1 MKKLLILSAILL
13 YVEHTACFIE
23 KTVFSGTIQ
32 FPLALKK
39 VPDLRVY
46 CAGRKISGELDHET
60 KKVSFAISDYRQRTF
75 FYLVIVNPH
84 NVGYELAAPQTNTVN
99 YLKINPTEPYKF
111 YAIELVLIP
120 EQKDDSSEAKSNST
134 MVYKWLIKEI
144 ELPQNGR
151 LPDDTIIV
159 CYEPQFVERLDGGSS
174 FEFPKIILK
183 SDLLSTLGSEEK
195 LHQESAKM
203 LISALDL
210 DAIHANIRQEVKQ
223 FAHPKTIVAF
233 NF

>member
-1 MKKLLILSAILL
+1 M
-13 YVEHTACFIE
+13 
-23 KTVFSGTIQ
+23 
-32 FPLALKK
+32 
-39 VPDLRVY
+39 
-46 CAGRKISGELDHET
+46 
-60 KKVSFAISDYRQRTF
+60 
-75 FYLVIVNPH
+75 IVNPH

-99 YLKINPTEPYKF
+99 YLKINPAEPYKF

-183 SDLLSTLGSEEK
+183 SDLLSAVGSEEK

>member
-1 MKKLLILSAILL
+1 MYVQNSLS
-13 YVEHTACFIE
+13 FIE

-32 FPLALKK
+32 FPLTLKK
-39 VPDLRVY
+39 VPDVRVY

-75 FYLVIVNPH
+75 FYMVIVNAK
-84 NVGYELAAPQTNTVN
+84 NMSYELTAPKTNTIE

-120 EQKDDSSEAKSNST
+120 EEKTDNVEQKNNAT

-159 CYEPQFVERLDGGSS
+159 CYEPTFVERLDGGSS
-174 FEFPKIILK
+174 FEFPKIIVKPDVLK
-183 SDLLSTLGSEEK
+183 ITGSEEK
-195 LHQESAKM
+195 LHQESAKI

-210 DAIHANIRQEVKQ
+210 DTIHANIRQEVKQ

>member
-1 MKKLLILSAILL
+1 MKKLFFIIFTLL
-13 YVEHTACFIE
+13 YVQNSLSFIE

-32 FPLALKK
+32 FPLTLKK
-39 VPDLRVY
+39 VPDVRVY

-75 FYLVIVNPH
+75 FYMVIVNAK
-84 NVGYELAAPQTNTVN
+84 NMSYELTAPKTNTIE

-120 EQKDDSSEAKSNST
+120 EEKTDNVEQKNNAT

-159 CYEPQFVERLDGGSS
+159 CYEPTFVERLDGGSS
-174 FEFPKIILK
+174 FEFPKIIVKPDVLK
-183 SDLLSTLGSEEK
+183 ITGSEEK
-195 LHQESAKM
+195 LHQESAKI

-210 DAIHANIRQEVKQ
+210 DTIHANIRQEVKQ

>member
-1 MKKLLILSAILL
+1 MKKIFLLAFLL
-13 YVEHTACFIE
+13 FYVEHTICFIE

-32 FPLALKK
+32 FPVSLKK

-75 FYLVIVNPH
+75 FYLVIVNP
-84 NVGYELAAPQTNTVN
+84 NNIGYELTAPKTNTVN
-99 YLKINPTEPYKF
+99 YLKINPAEPYKF

-120 EQKDDSSEAKSNST
+120 DQKHEATEQKTNTT
-134 MVYKWLIKEI
+134 MVYQWLIKEI
-144 ELPQNGR
+144 ELPGTGR

-159 CYEPQFVERLDGGSS
+159 CYEPHYIERLDGGSS
-174 FEFPKIILK
+174 FEFPKIIIK
-183 SDLLSTLGSEEK
+183 SDIVSTIGSEEK